1 MIDRA
6 SVGSL
11 TAVIVEPILSDGG
24 MLTLPKGYLKRLK
37 QCCEERQMLLIVDEA
52 QTAMGRC
59 GTMFAFEQ
67 EGVKPDI
74 LTLCKGFGNGFPVS
88 AVVTTKEIEE
98 RSHDKGFFYYA
109 THANDPMAAAVAL
122 QVLTVVE
129 RDSLAQRATEA
140 GNRLRAGLERLKTKY
155 GCIGDVRGRGLLVGL
170 EVVRDPESKE
180 SDPETAEKL
189 VSAITEDGLSIHL
202 ATLTNG
208 GRAFRIAPSLVISD
222 DEIDEGLS
230 IMEGA
235 FERVCYQGT
244 STRYVNS
251 VSARA

>member
-11 TAVIVEPILSDGG
+11 AAVIVEPILSDGG
-24 MLTLPKGYLKRLK
+24 ILTLPKGYLKKLK
-37 QCCEERQMLLIVDEA
+37 QCCEERDMLLIVDEA

-67 EGVKPDI
+67 EGIVPDI

-88 AVVTTKEIEE
+88 AVVTTKDIEE
-98 RSHDKGFFYYA
+98 TSYEKGFFYYA

-122 QVLTVVE
+122 RVLTVIE
-129 RDSLAQRATEA
+129 RDNLAQRAIEA

-155 GCIGDVRGRGLLVGL
+155 ECIGDVRGRGLLVGL
-170 EVVRDPESKE
+170 EVVRDPETKE
-180 SDPETAEKL
+180 PDPETAEKL
-189 VSAITEDGLSIHL
+189 VSAMTEDGLSIHM
-202 ATLTNG
+202 ATLANG
-208 GRAFRIAPSLVISD
+208 GRAFRIAPALVISN

-235 FERVCYQGT
+235 FERVCHHDANAKDVK
-244 STRYVNS
+244 SI
-251 VSARA
+251 SARP